1 MKKFLGTAALA
12 ATALSL
18 AAAISLA
25 QAGLTAVASPDVKQS
40 DFSQL
45 DGVAVAGAG
54 SAWRPALP
62 GTRNRIAAPR
72 SGRCSS
78 AEADRLVD
86 SARGVPAERRR
97 HQAACGDGDFPRQRM
112 GGDFLNAVAGVAGQ
126 PLRAAGDR
134 NGSNPITATADR
146 DHRRLTVRAAG

>member
-1 MKKFLGTAALA
+1 MRHVHGQLTGARSFGAGADRPGQPIRLGREQAIGRSVPHRYLVNRLAGTPVVAGMKKFLGTAALA

-45 DGVAVAGAG
+45 DGVAVAGAD
-54 SAWRPALP
+54 SAWAALP

-72 SGRCSS
+72 SGRSSS
-78 AEADRLVD
+78 AEAGPPGR
-86 SARGVPAERRR
+86 
-97 HQAACGDGDFPRQRM
+97 
-112 GGDFLNAVAGVAGQ
+112 
-126 PLRAAGDR
+126 
-134 NGSNPITATADR
+134 
-146 DHRRLTVRAAG
+146 